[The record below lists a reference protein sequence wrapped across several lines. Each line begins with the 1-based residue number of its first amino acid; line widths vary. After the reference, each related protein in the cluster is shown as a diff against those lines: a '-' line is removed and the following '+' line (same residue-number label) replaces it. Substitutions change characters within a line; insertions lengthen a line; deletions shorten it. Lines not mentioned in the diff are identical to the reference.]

1 MKHFVTA
8 LIVVLFVIMLIVLW
22 KRADAFLF

>member
-8 LIVVLFVIMLIVLW
+8 LIVVLFVIMLIVIV
-22 KRADAFLF
+22 KRADAFFF